1 MFILGSTGSI
11 GRSTVEVIQHLRT
24 IDGDDSWPVIGLA
37 AKENAVL
44 LQEQAKLLGAEAVSI
59 DVNSSLDISY
69 LYSSADE
76 LIRCHAEPGDLIVAA
91 IVGFAGI
98 APVLRAIECGCDIAL
113 ANKEALVAG
122 GQLVMDAVKKA
133 NVQLLPIDSEHSAIF
148 QALSNHPN
156 KEIEKIT
163 LTASGG
169 SLRKMS
175 PREMQHATV
184 EQVLHHPT
192 WKMGT
197 KVTVDSASLMNKA
210 LELIEAHWLFG
221 VGSNRLDAIIHP
233 QSIVHGMVEFCD
245 GSVIAQLSPP
255 DMKLPIQY
263 ALTWPSREGG
273 CCDSIDWA
281 KYSPLEFETI
291 DLERY
296 PAVNLA
302 YQVIQRG
309 GTSGAIFNAANEVVV
324 SSFLQHS
331 LPFGSMVAIVEEVLD
346 NFSISDC
353 VSFESVVEA
362 DREAREFAKV
372 RIASHRVNT

>member
-1 MFILGSTGSI
+1 
-11 GRSTVEVIQHLRT
+11 
-24 IDGDDSWPVIGLA
+24 
-37 AKENAVL
+37 
-44 LQEQAKLLGAEAVSI
+44 
-59 DVNSSLDISY
+59 
-69 LYSSADE
+69 
-76 LIRCHAEPGDLIVAA
+76 
-91 IVGFAGI
+91 
-98 APVLRAIECGCDIAL
+98 
-113 ANKEALVAG
+113 
-122 GQLVMDAVKKA
+122 MDAVQKA
-133 NVQLLPIDSEHSAIF
+133 KVQLIPVDSEHSAIF

-156 KEIEKIT
+156 KEVAKIT

-169 SLRKMS
+169 SLRTMS
-175 PREMQHATV
+175 RGDMQRATV
-184 EQVLHHPT
+184 EQVLQHPT
-192 WKMGT
+192 WTMGT

-245 GSVIAQLSPP
+245 GSVIAQLSLT

-281 KYSPLEFETI
+281 KYSPLEFETV
-291 DLERY
+291 DRERY

-302 YQVIQRG
+302 YHVIERG
-309 GTSGAIFNAANEVVV
+309 GTAGAVFNAANEVVV
-324 SSFLQHS
+324 ASFLEHS
-331 LPFGSMVAIVEEVLD
+331 LPFGSMVGIVKEVLD
-346 NFSISDC
+346 NISISDC

-372 RIASHRVNT
+372 RIASHKVNT